1 MQVLCSSNGGSWQ
14 KSRFLFKAFL
24 KSTKAAGKL
33 KFTQNDKFDYN
44 LENDYWIPHSQHKKI
59 IDQVWG
65 QDSQILAKLQL
76 HVLDW

>member
-1 MQVLCSSNGGSWQ
+1 MMTEYQYHRCKYYVHPMGFVT
-14 KSRFLFKAFL
+14 KVKVFL

-59 IDQVWG
+59 IDQV
-65 QDSQILAKLQL
+65 
-76 HVLDW
+76 